1 MNVLVLGSGGR
12 EHALS
17 HKIGQS
23 AQCAKLFIA
32 PGNGGTAALGENVAL
47 DIENATEVAAFVK
60 ANAIDVVVIGPEAP
74 LVAGLHDGL
83 KSFPELQDLIV
94 VGPRQAAAELEGS
107 KDFAKEF
114 MMRHN
119 IPTAAYQTFT
129 KDTLAEGQAFL
140 ETLDAPYVLKA
151 DGLAAGKGV
160 LIIENLD
167 EAKEE
172 LKNMLVDAKFGDAS
186 SRVVIEE
193 FLAGSNSAS
202 SH

>member
-129 KDTLAEGQAFL
+129 KDTLAKGQAFL
-140 ETLDAPYVLKA
+140 ETLDDRMY
-151 DGLAAGKGV
+151 
-160 LIIENLD
+160 
-167 EAKEE
+167 
-172 LKNMLVDAKFGDAS
+172 
-186 SRVVIEE
+186 
-193 FLAGSNSAS
+193 
-202 SH
+202 